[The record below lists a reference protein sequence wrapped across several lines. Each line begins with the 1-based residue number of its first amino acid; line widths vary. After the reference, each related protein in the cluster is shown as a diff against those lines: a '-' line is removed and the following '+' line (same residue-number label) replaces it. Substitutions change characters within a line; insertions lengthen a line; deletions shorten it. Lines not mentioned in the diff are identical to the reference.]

1 MYVFPRGSQ
10 AKALLAQRFTAVT
23 VSDSPTQKTTQ
34 PKALSKPRPKQT
46 KAKAEPPP
54 KKRKKWKEEFTTS
67 PSDSSPEAVSEDDGE
82 TCDSCVPKCVHIN
95 DGKSMLLIEAIVLK
109 KNYYSLMTSSG

>member
-1 MYVFPRGSQ
+1 MISVVPRGSQ

-34 PKALSKPRPKQT
+34 QKALSKPRPKQS

-82 TCDSCVPKCVHIN
+82 TCDSW
-95 DGKSMLLIEAIVLK
+95 GSMTL
-109 KNYYSLMTSSG
+109 